1 MNPRRTQSTNESVTS
16 TVTINERTIELPEEE
31 GRTLFLAAAALISRR
46 GGPLVIDNDTTI
58 IVTAATQVTI
68 TISDGFTDQYNPQ
81 GALDQAMRTR
91 SAHVV

>member
-1 MNPRRTQSTNESVTS
+1 MNPERTQSNDEGVTS
-16 TVTINERTIELPEEE
+16 IVTINERTIELPEEE

-58 IVTAATQVTI
+58 VVTAATQVTI

-81 GALDQAMRTR
+81 GALDQALRTR
-91 SAHVV
+91 SVRVL